1 MPHRR
6 SILTLALT
14 LLLPPTVAKAAAPD
28 PYSGAAARIEK
39 HRKADLT
46 VVVRD
51 AAGKPVP
58 DARVSVE
65 QTRHAFLFGCN
76 IFEWGKLESPADE
89 ATYRERFAAVF
100 NFATLPFYWPGY
112 EPRKGQPE
120 HANRE
125 AIARWC
131 QEHGITTKGHP
142 LAWNFADPRWL
153 PADPEA
159 ARALQMARIDDCV
172 ARFRGLID
180 VFDVVNEATE
190 YERSGLRR
198 TAPKMTAL
206 IDHTGR
212 EGFVLEAF
220 QHARA
225 ANPRATLVLN
235 DYVVSEAYVG
245 LLKRLIERSGGKPPF
260 DVIGIQ
266 SHMHGGVWSDAKVWE
281 VCDRFAA
288 FGLPLNFTETTIV
301 SGPRPPGRAWGDS
314 TPGWNSTP
322 EGEAKQAEQVERFYT
337 LLFSHPA
344 VTALTWWDFADRHAW
359 QGAPAGFLRKDLSP
373 KPSYDRLHTLIKER
387 WWTRAGLVSDSHG
400 EAHLRA
406 FLGDYKVTATT
417 GPGREAVAK
426 QTVAR
431 GALNRLVVTL
441 P

>member
-1 MPHRR
+1 MSHRR
-6 SILTLALT
+6 SLLTLALT
-14 LLLPPTVAKAAAPD
+14 LLVPPTVAKAAEPD
-28 PYSGAAARIEK
+28 PYAGAAARIEK
-39 HRKADLT
+39 VRKADMT
-46 VVVRD
+46 VVVLD
-51 AAGKPVP
+51 ATGKPVP

-76 IFEWGKLESPADE
+76 LFEWGKLESPADE

-100 NFATLPFYWPGY
+100 NFATLPFYWPSY
-112 EPRKGQPE
+112 EPRKGQPQ

-131 QEHGITTKGHP
+131 QERGITTKGHP

-153 PADPEA
+153 PTDPDA

-172 ARFRGLID
+172 TRFRGLID

-190 YERSGLRR
+190 YERSEFRR

-206 IDHTGR
+206 IGHAGR
-212 EGFVLEAF
+212 EDFVLECF
-220 QHARA
+220 RHARA

-235 DYVVSEAYVG
+235 DYVVSETYVG
-245 LLKRLIERSGGKPPF
+245 LLKRLIERSGGKAPF

-266 SHMHGGVWSDAKVWE
+266 SHMHGGVWSDAHVWQ

-301 SGPRPPGRAWGDS
+301 SGPRPRGRSWGDF
-314 TPGWNSTP
+314 TPNWNSTP

-344 VTALTWWDFADRHAW
+344 VSALTWWDFADRHAW

-387 WWTRAGLVSDSHG
+387 WWTRAALVSDSHG

-417 GPGREAVAK
+417 GPGRDVVAK
-426 QTVAR
+426 LTVAKD
-431 GALNRLVVTL
+431 APNRLVVTL

>member
-1 MPHRR
+1 MSHRLCL
-6 SILTLALT
+6 LTLT
-14 LLLPPTVAKAAAPD
+14 LLLAPTLTWAAGPD
-28 PYSGAAARIEK
+28 LYASAAGRIEK
-39 HRKADLT
+39 YRKADVT

-51 AAGKPVP
+51 AAGKAVP
-58 DARVSVE
+58 GARISIE

-76 IFEWGKLESPADE
+76 IFEWGKFESPADE
-89 ATYRERFAAVF
+89 AIYRERFAAVF

-131 QEHGITTKGHP
+131 QEHGIATKGHP

-159 ARALQMARIDDCV
+159 ARALQMGRIDDCV

-180 VFDVVNEATE
+180 TWDVVNEATH
-190 YERSGLRR
+190 YERPEFRKA
-198 TAPKMTAL
+198 APKMTAL
-206 IDHTGR
+206 IDHAGR
-212 EGFVLEAF
+212 EDFVLESF

-225 ANPRATLVLN
+225 AGPHATLILN
-235 DYVVSEAYVG
+235 DYRTDAAYVA
-245 LLKRLIERSGGKPPF
+245 LLKRLIERSGGKAPF

-266 SHMHGGVWSDAKVWE
+266 SHMHGGLWSDANVGA

-301 SGPRPPGRAWGDS
+301 SGPRPQGRGQGANVR
-314 TPGWNSTP
+314 GWNSTP

-337 LLFSHPA
+337 LLFAHPA
-344 VTALTWWDFADRHAW
+344 VAAITWWDFADRHAW

-373 KPSYDRLHTLIKER
+373 KPAYDRLHALIKER
-387 WWTRAGLVSDSHG
+387 WWTRAGLVANTQG
-400 EAHLRA
+400 EARLRA
-406 FLGDYKVTATT
+406 FLGDHKVTVSTAA
-417 GPGREAVAK
+417 GREAVARL
-426 QTVAR
+426 TVAK
-431 GALNRLVVTL
+431 GESNRLIVTL